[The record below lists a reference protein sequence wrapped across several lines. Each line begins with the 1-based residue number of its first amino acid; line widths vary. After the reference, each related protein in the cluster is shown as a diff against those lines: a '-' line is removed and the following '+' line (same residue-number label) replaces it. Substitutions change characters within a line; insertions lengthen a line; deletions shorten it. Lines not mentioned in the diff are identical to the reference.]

1 VKVFV
6 IGAAGGVGRRPAGLL
21 TARGDEVTG
30 MHRNP
35 DRRCGERSSN

>member
-21 TARGDEVTG
+21 TARGDEVT
-30 MHRNP
+30 
-35 DRRCGERSSN
+35 ERSSN